1 MRTRARAQRSGTA
14 ARRTGGGE
22 YSLPPSPLLPSY
34 FSVEKDWLTRLVAVV
49 RRRRIAAAGA
59 RLGLGRAVR
68 SRVGA
73 GLVFLWVEAN
83 GVDGIGLDFG
93 RLDI

>member
-1 MRTRARAQRSGTA
+1 M
-14 ARRTGGGE
+14 
-22 YSLPPSPLLPSY
+22 
-34 FSVEKDWLTRLVAVV
+34 RLVAVV
-49 RRRRIAAAGA
+49 RRQRIAAAGA

-73 GLVFLWVEAN
+73 GSVSLWGGSE
-83 GVDGIGLDFG
+83 GVDRIGLDFG